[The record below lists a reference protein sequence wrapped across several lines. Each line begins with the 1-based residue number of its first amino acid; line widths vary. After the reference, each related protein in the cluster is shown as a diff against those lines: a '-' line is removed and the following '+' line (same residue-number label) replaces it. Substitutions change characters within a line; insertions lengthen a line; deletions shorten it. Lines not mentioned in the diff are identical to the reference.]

1 MFIAKIILINLYV
14 IVLYA
19 GGPSVLIPGTSTI
32 PIPQQ
37 CYKISFVLFIH
48 SFGGW
53 REFIKEPSK
62 ACSS

>member
-19 GGPSVLIPGTSTI
+19 GGPSVLIPVHPTAVL
-32 PIPQQ
+32 QNFF
-37 CYKISFVLFIH
+37 CSFIQ
-48 SFGGW
+48 SFGEW